1 MSRMSSSIFLYSVFI
16 LSWPPDKLL
25 PSVGFR
31 SLARRRFRF
40 GCVSFILSDICLL
53 IFLNFIMQY
62 ISTRKFFSIAIAAF
76 FRARQHPLREQNS
89 VMTETMCISYWGVR
103 QVTVHVSM

>member
-1 MSRMSSSIFLYSVFI
+1 MNQGIKSFFFKAHIHVSWTVTTSYSTFVAILSRGLVCQFI

-40 GCVSFILSDICLL
+40 GCVSLLLSDICLF
-53 IFLNFIMQY
+53 IFF
-62 ISTRKFFSIAIAAF
+62 
-76 FRARQHPLREQNS
+76 
-89 VMTETMCISYWGVR
+89 
-103 QVTVHVSM
+103 